1 MAITASSAIVHPL
14 LRFGAPSAGHRLTE
28 LGSRRIQRFT
38 PKHQSLVR
46 PFFAMTQNTELPEGS
61 APINGRVSL
70 AISAASQVARGAAAA
85 ITSLEVSESASLYK
99 AFRLSEQD
107 GALDWVKDLE
117 LESAKGFQQPGQL
130 IKTPPK
136 ILVLYGSL
144 RERSYSRLLAYEFAR
159 ILELLGCD
167 VRVFDPRGLPMKD
180 ETSDAHPKVQEIRDL
195 SVWSEGHVWVSPE
208 QHGTITAVF
217 KNQIDWIPL
226 NLGSVRPTQGRTVC
240 IAQVNGGSQSFNVV
254 NILRVLGRWMRM
266 IVVPNQSSV
275 PKAWTEFD
283 ERGRMKASG
292 LRDRVVDVAEEFY
305 KFTLLT
311 REHAQFLVDRYSERK
326 EKREKGRLLSQAEKE
341 AAKEKPPV
349 VASI

>member
-1 MAITASSAIVHPL
+1 LTVSVTAQANEATNKESTPTASGLSDYTV
-14 LRFGAPSAGHRLTE
+14 F
-28 LGSRRIQRFT
+28 RI
-38 PKHQSLVR
+38 
-46 PFFAMTQNTELPEGS
+46 EDE
-61 APINGRVSL
+61 
-70 AISAASQVARGAAAA
+70 
-85 ITSLEVSESASLYK
+85 
-99 AFRLSEQD
+99 D
-107 GALDWVKDLE
+107 GASDWVKDLE
-117 LESAKGFQQPGQL
+117 LDGAKAFRPPGQL
-130 IKTPPK
+130 ITTPPK
-136 ILVLYGSL
+136 VLVLYGSL

-180 ETSDAHPKVQEIRDL
+180 EVSDTHPKVLEIREL
-195 SVWSEGHVWVSPE
+195 SVWSEGHVWVCPE

-266 IVVPNQSSV
+266 IVIPNQSSV

-283 ERGRMKASG
+283 SEGRMKESG

-305 KFTLLT
+305 KVTLLT
-311 REHAQFLVDRYSERK
+311 REHAAFLVDRYSERK

-341 AAKEKPPV
+341 AAKAKLAVPTS
-349 VASI
+349 AQ